1 MRRWIVVGLLSLGI
15 MLASA
20 GTALAT
26 HCYVADKPDGAGTNG
41 AFQREEGDPVDTF
54 QWDLPDPAHE
64 RGSQTH
70 GILELVEYAARPGV
84 WGSQWRA
91 PDGAQEVAAS
101 AEPDRWPFQRGPE
114 VVGVTLRASATRDEQ
129 APGREKRSFPCKAA
143 VVESA

>member
-64 RGSQTH
+64 RGSQDPRH
-70 GILELVEYAARPGV
+70 PRARGV
-84 WGSQWRA
+84 RS
-91 PDGAQEVAAS
+91 
-101 AEPDRWPFQRGPE
+101 
-114 VVGVTLRASATRDEQ
+114 
-129 APGREKRSFPCKAA
+129 APGCQGPSIEGP
-143 VVESA
+143 

>member
-1 MRRWIVVGLLSLGI
+1 MPSEQDSRRGERPGRGAGNVIGVLSIGI
-15 MLASA
+15 LFGST

-70 GILELVEYAARPGV
+70 GILELE
-84 WGSQWRA
+84 
-91 PDGAQEVAAS
+91 E
-101 AEPDRWPFQRGPE
+101 
-114 VVGVTLRASATRDEQ
+114 
-129 APGREKRSFPCKAA
+129 
-143 VVESA
+143 

>member
-1 MRRWIVVGLLSLGI
+1 MEAANTAALDEKQLRKCEWVERHRPNPSARPPRITGTVEAQLRIKKGDMLMRRWIVVGLLSLGI

-70 GILELVEYAARPGV
+70 GILELE
-84 WGSQWRA
+84 
-91 PDGAQEVAAS
+91 E
-101 AEPDRWPFQRGPE
+101 
-114 VVGVTLRASATRDEQ
+114 
-129 APGREKRSFPCKAA
+129 
-143 VVESA
+143 

>member
-54 QWDLPDPAHE
+54 QWDLPDPPTRA
-64 RGSQTH
+64 
-70 GILELVEYAARPGV
+70 VARPTASSNSRSRANLLRG
-84 WGSQWRA
+84 GSLYVLAVQL
-91 PDGAQEVAAS
+91 
-101 AEPDRWPFQRGPE
+101 
-114 VVGVTLRASATRDEQ
+114 LRTAGRISPPKLGYAT
-129 APGREKRSFPCKAA
+129 
-143 VVESA
+143 

>member
-1 MRRWIVVGLLSLGI
+1 MLAWHASRSDNRTDTSNTYVTRCLRDLTDWLTAAWLSAAVAIRHRPSPVLREPSKHSFEQKKGDMLMRRWIVVGLLTLGI

-26 HCYVADKPDGAGTNG
+26 HCYVADKPDGVGTNG

-70 GILELVEYAARPGV
+70 GILELE
-84 WGSQWRA
+84 
-91 PDGAQEVAAS
+91 E
-101 AEPDRWPFQRGPE
+101 
-114 VVGVTLRASATRDEQ
+114 
-129 APGREKRSFPCKAA
+129 
-143 VVESA
+143 